1 MGATAATSSPPI
13 AVPTAPGSSVR
24 TSTALAPQVE
34 SYDEETFYCKAP
46 YTTFES
52 ISKKF
57 YNNENYA
64 QALLLFNRNHPRR
77 AAALWKDP
85 PQLQEDMPIY
95 IPPLRI
101 LEKHYNYAIKD
112 YNPLPPSVAPPAAA
126 TTDTS
131 LSSPSEGPRYA
142 VRKPEAIREIARAT
156 LGNWE
161 RWSEIYTL
169 NGKNFDPSRPLPVGA
184 VLAMPGDA
192 RIPAENKP

>member
-1 MGATAATSSPPI
+1 
-13 AVPTAPGSSVR
+13 
-24 TSTALAPQVE
+24 LAPQVE

-46 YTTFES
+46 FTTFES

-57 YNNENYA
+57 YNSENYG

-85 PQLQEDMPIY
+85 PVLQEDMPVY

-101 LEKHYNYAIKD
+101 LEKHYSFAIKD
-112 YNPLPPSVAPPAAA
+112 YNPLPPPAA
-126 TTDTS
+126 TS
-131 LSSPSEGPRYA
+131 PAAPSPGNSTSAARGGPQYV
-142 VRKPEAIREIARAT
+142 VRKPEMIREIARVT

-161 RWSEIYTL
+161 RWTEIYTL
-169 NGKNFDPSRPLPVGA
+169 TGRTFDPSQPVPVGTS
-184 VLAMPGDA
+184 LAMPADA